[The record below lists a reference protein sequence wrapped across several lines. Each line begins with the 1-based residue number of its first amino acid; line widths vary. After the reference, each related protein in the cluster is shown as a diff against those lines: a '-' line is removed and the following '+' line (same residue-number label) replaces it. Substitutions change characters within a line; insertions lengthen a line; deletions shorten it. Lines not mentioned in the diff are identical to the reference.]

1 MQARLP
7 EGSGNVSEGKASYY
21 SRRFIGRKT
30 ASGEPYDPNKF
41 TAAHKTLPLGTI
53 VRVTRLP
60 GGPYIDVRIN
70 DRCGCANGR
79 QIDLSESAARHLRM
93 LAEGVI
99 PVRVEVLG
107 R

>member
-1 MQARLP
+1 MQTRLP
-7 EGSGNVSEGKASYY
+7 EGSGGASEGKASFY

-30 ASGEPYDPNKF
+30 ASGEPYDPTKF
-41 TAAHKTLPLGTI
+41 TAAHRTLPLGTI

-60 GGPYIDVRIN
+60 DGPHIDVRIN
-70 DRCGCANGR
+70 DRCGCTNGR

-93 LAEGVI
+93 LGEGVI
-99 PVRVEVLG
+99 PVRIEVLG